1 MHYNI
6 FTRKPGMA
14 LFHEKQNGDEV
25 EVDTATETGMDAI
38 QKFIGDTLPAEGTQY
53 LAIPFTGKYGQRLVT
68 TATIRHEV
76 IAVPVE
82 DKAPKGE

>member
-6 FTRKPGMA
+6 FIRKPGMA
-14 LFHEKQNGDEV
+14 SFEEKQNGNEIEINEV
-25 EVDTATETGMDAI
+25 SEGGLDAI

-76 IAVPVE
+76 IAVPVQ